1 MTMKNPQTAPRCT
14 TSKGLKEA
22 VAQHLGLLARRGFL
36 SIRER
41 PCRGHWW
48 KGLFGEKGGFAMGTH
63 PWVRGERMLILSPE
77 PRERIKLRPEMK
89 RRKQTLDWVLLPPG
103 GEESRRADPRLWGQ
117 GRGGLPWGPFCPA
130 VLMGTMCGCFLG
142 LDID

>member
-1 MTMKNPQTAPRCT
+1 MLEGNWGTKVTMKNPQTAPRCT

-89 RRKQTLDWVLLPPG
+89 RRKQTLDWVLLPQEVKRAEELTQGFGGRVGEGCPG
-103 GEESRRADPRLWGQ
+103 GHSALQ
-117 GRGGLPWGPFCPA
+117 C
-130 VLMGTMCGCFLG
+130 
-142 LDID
+142 